1 MTRSSAPAGRSV
13 PTSPGPVH
21 AVVGAP
27 GPAPARD
34 AAQGTAPT
42 RATAPWRRYVALGD
56 SFTEGLWDLPD
67 GGTPGEVAP
76 QACRGWADL
85 LALHLATQSAPAGN
99 AATARDAVG
108 TPLEYANL
116 AIRGRLLGPILA
128 EQVPAALAMAPD
140 LVSLVGGGND
150 MLRPTADPDAMAV
163 RLEDAVVRLRAAG
176 ADVLLGTG
184 VDAKDSPLVSRTRGR
199 VAVYNTHIWSIARR
213 QGAHV
218 VDLWGMRSLR
228 DWRMWAPDRIHLTSE
243 GHRRVAQGAL
253 AALGLEPD
261 DPRWDDPLT
270 PLPASPRLARMRE
283 DAQWLREHVYPW
295 ATRRLR
301 GRSSGDERRPK
312 RPHPAPVQEDRAPA
326 PEQQRDA

>member
-1 MTRSSAPAGRSV
+1 PESA
-13 PTSPGPVH
+13 
-21 AVVGAP
+21 AP
-27 GPAPARD
+27 G
-34 AAQGTAPT
+34 
-42 RATAPWRRYVALGD
+42 
-56 SFTEGLWDLPD
+56 
-67 GGTPGEVAP
+67 
-76 QACRGWADL
+76 ACRGWADL
-85 LALHLATQSAPAGN
+85 LALHLAARVAPGAPHRAADHTAADDDGAGP
-99 AATARDAVG
+99 A
-108 TPLEYANL
+108 PQLEYANL

-128 EQVPAALAMAPD
+128 EQVPAALEMGAD

-150 MLRPTADPDAMAV
+150 MLRPTADPDALAAL
-163 RLEDAVVRLRAAG
+163 LEDAVVRLRASG

-199 VAVYNTHIWSIARR
+199 VAVLNTHVWSIARR

-228 DWRMWAPDRIHLTSE
+228 DWRMWAPDRIHLTTE

-253 AALGLEPD
+253 VALGLEPE

-270 PLPASPRLARMRE
+270 PMPPSPRLARARE

-312 RPHPAPVQEDRAPA
+312 RPQPGPVRVG
-326 PEQQRDA
+326 

>member
-1 MTRSSAPAGRSV
+1 MTRTPSGPADPHLSLDRPLG
-13 PTSPGPVH
+13 T
-21 AVVGAP
+21 
-27 GPAPARD
+27 APAR
-34 AAQGTAPT
+34 
-42 RATAPWRRYVALGD
+42 ATVPWRRYVALGD

-67 GGTPGEVAP
+67 GGSPGTAAP

-85 LALHLATQSAPAGN
+85 LAMHLAARARPAGDEVP
-99 AATARDAVG
+99 AA
-108 TPLEYANL
+108 PLEYANL
-116 AIRGRLLGPILA
+116 AIRGRLLAPILA
-128 EQVPAALAMAPD
+128 EQVPAAIDMAAD

-150 MLRPTADPDAMAV
+150 MLRPTADPDVMAT
-163 RLEDAVVRLRAAG
+163 RLEDAVVRLRASG

-184 VDAKDSPLVSRTRGR
+184 VDAKDSPLVSRTRSR

-228 DWRMWAPDRIHLTSE
+228 DWRMWAPDRIHLTTE

-253 AALGLEPD
+253 VALGLEPD
-261 DPRWDDPLT
+261 DARWDDPLT
-270 PLPASPRLARMRE
+270 PLPPSPRLERVRE
-283 DAQWLREHVYPW
+283 DVQWLREHVYPW

-312 RPHPAPVQEDRAPA
+312 RPQPGPVHE
-326 PEQQRDA
+326 E